1 MLFSYKAPSI
11 AEVENDILN
20 DIPDDYI
27 KDTGTF
33 TRDLTK
39 AFAINSQQLEKK
51 IEILFGKLDAN
62 NYFGNELE
70 RFVFQK
76 KGLYRK
82 LAKISKGELEV
93 KGNGIISIGDIFETN
108 SGTRFKA
115 CERKEILGA
124 GKVLIDA
131 IIAGES
137 GNVGANTIKL
147 IPITIPGIISVNNPQ
162 PTYDGYNAET
172 DDSLRERYFI
182 EIQKP
187 STSGNVYHYMQWA
200 REVVGVGA
208 SKIFPLWQGN
218 NTVQIVIIDDNKLAA
233 NQELIERVQNYIDP
247 KGHNNKTWGTG
258 AGQAP
263 IGAYCTVSSATNK
276 KININCTLILKP
288 GYILETLKPLIKT
301 EIQKYLKNI
310 AFQRDSVSYA
320 VLSSWILQV
329 EGVQEWTSF
338 TINEGY
344 ENISIGEKE
353 VAELGDVTI
362 SEL

>member
-1 MLFSYKAPSI
+1 MLSSYKAPSI
-11 AEVENDILN
+11 LEVENNILN
-20 DIPDDYI
+20 HIPDDYV
-27 KDTGTF
+27 KDVGTF

-39 AFAINSQQLEKK
+39 AFAINSQELEKK
-51 IEILFGKLDAN
+51 IEILFEKLDAN
-62 NYFGNELE
+62 NYFGEELE

-76 KGLYRK
+76 KGLHRK
-82 LAKISKGELEV
+82 QAKASKGELEV
-93 KGNGIISIGDIFETN
+93 KGNGVISIGDIFETD

-115 CERKEILGA
+115 LERKEIIGA
-124 GKVLIDA
+124 GKIRIEA

-137 GNVGANTIKL
+137 GNVGANTIRL
-147 IPITIPGIISVNNPQ
+147 IPITIQGIISVNNPQ

-187 STSGNVYHYMQWA
+187 ATSGNIYHYMQWA
-200 REVVGVGA
+200 REVVGVGD

-233 NQELIERVQNYIDP
+233 NQELVERVQNYIDP
-247 KGHNNKTWGTG
+247 KGENNISWGTG

-263 IGAYCTVSSATNK
+263 IGAYCTVSSATSK
-276 KININCTLILKP
+276 KININCTLILKH
-288 GYILETLKPLIKT
+288 GYTLEPLKPLIKA
-301 EIQKYLKNI
+301 EIKKYLKNI
-310 AFQRDSVSYA
+310 AFQRNSVSYA

-329 EGVQEWTSF
+329 EGVQEWTAF
-338 TINEGY
+338 TINGGH

-353 VAELGDVTI
+353 IAELGDVSI
-362 SEL
+362 NVL